1 VFGWRVHRHKPL
13 AEVGRRSRRFVAGL
27 LSLWTEALEVVA
39 GRVAFLPFVSGSGR
53 GGGGV
58 NNSRRHPRILAA
70 ANDGE
75 QQQMVE
81 VVVALAD
88 PPHSNSQQQQ
98 HSRRLILLPIGAK
111 VLLPV

>member
-1 VFGWRVHRHKPL
+1 
-13 AEVGRRSRRFVAGL
+13 
-27 LSLWTEALEVVA
+27 
-39 GRVAFLPFVSGSGR
+39 
-53 GGGGV
+53 
-58 NNSRRHPRILAA
+58 
-70 ANDGE
+70 
-75 QQQMVE
+75 MVE

>member
-1 VFGWRVHRHKPL
+1 LRVALH
-13 AEVGRRSRRFVAGL
+13 SFL
-27 LSLWTEALEVVA
+27 LSL
-39 GRVAFLPFVSGSGR
+39 GRV
-53 GGGGV
+53 GV
-58 NNSRRHPRILAA
+58 VETSIIPVATPRILAA